1 MLETSRLLLRKIS
14 RSDAHDMYE
23 YSRDPEV
30 TRYLL
35 WEPHPDRYYTA
46 RYVAYLQTKY
56 HLGEF
61 FDWAVVSRSD
71 GRMIGT
77 CGFTSFNYDTNSA
90 EVGYVLG
97 ADHWGRGI
105 APEAARIVM
114 HYGFA
119 ELGLR
124 RIEARY
130 MVGNERSGRVMEKL
144 GMTHDSTVD
153 DAMIVKGKSVSI
165 TTCSIERETF
175 IKKYGM

>member
-1 MLETSRLLLRKIS
+1 MLETSRLVLRKIL
-14 RSDAHDMYE
+14 RRDAADMYE

-61 FDWAVVSRSD
+61 FDWAVISRAD
-71 GRMIGT
+71 NRMIGT
-77 CGFTSFNYDTNSA
+77 CGFTKFDFEANSA

-114 HYGFA
+114 HYGFC

-130 MVGNERSGRVMEKL
+130 MVGNDRSGRVMTKL
-144 GMTHDSTVD
+144 GMISEGTAH
-153 DAMIVKGKSVSI
+153 DAMVVKGKSVSI
-165 TTCSIERETF
+165 TTCSISREDF
-175 IKKYGM
+175 IRKYGM